1 MYHCNHKG
9 IKMAVIQYPENLGSS
24 SEYKHYIQFTAVP
37 RANTQGVSDH
47 VLLYLPAEA
56 LKASYKQ
63 TFGDADLGAV
73 GAALSTASPESAA
86 SAFNPLAGVTTNPLS
101 AIRGVLGGAGQLAGE
116 LNMSSALQQAAVNE
130 AVKKAEGINAGA
142 VAALKKKAGK
152 IVNPHKAVI
161 YQGPGGFRVFNFTF
175 NMSPQSKREAESI
188 ARIVHYFKYYM
199 HPGVPQFTQVAVD
212 TPSGRTNETRATGGQ
227 VGNINSS
234 LTLTFPEEF
243 KIAMFV
249 RGKKTG
255 MEGFPSDSTTVTP
268 LFKIKKSVLES
279 LNVDYSTSGGAAFI
293 TDDGIEAPATTS
305 LTLQFKETELMTK
318 QSITQGF

>member
-1 MYHCNHKG
+1 MPY
-9 IKMAVIQYPENLGSS
+9 
-24 SEYKHYIQFTAVP
+24 TP
-37 RANTQGVSDH
+37 RGRSTQ
-47 VLLYLPAEA
+47 
-56 LKASYKQ
+56 
-63 TFGDADLGAV
+63 
-73 GAALSTASPESAA
+73 
-86 SAFNPLAGVTTNPLS
+86 
-101 AIRGVLGGAGQLAGE
+101 
-116 LNMSSALQQAAVNE
+116 
-130 AVKKAEGINAGA
+130 
-142 VAALKKKAGK
+142 
-152 IVNPHKAVI
+152 
-161 YQGPGGFRVFNFTF
+161 
-175 NMSPQSKREAESI
+175 
-188 ARIVHYFKYYM
+188 
-199 HPGVPQFTQVAVD
+199 TQ
-212 TPSGRTNETRATGGQ
+212 ATGGQ